1 MASRYGWETT
11 GQRGWEALEDGA
23 KGLRMS
29 TTQLLKQKHEARD
42 ARAAMSGPLSNVRR
56 GIIRHL
62 VLCFDM
68 SQANNRAIDYR
79 PSRLEVMHA
88 AIAKFLAEFFD
99 INPLS
104 HLMMVV
110 TKNGSARI
118 ASKWGCSPSAHLR
131 ALKEEVLED
140 QTGLPSIQ
148 RTLELA
154 LTPLKGT
161 PEYATREI
169 LYIASSLCTA
179 DTSNIHTVIAG
190 LFENKVRCSVVG
202 MGGELH
208 VLRNLATETGGTYHV
223 AMDSAHLK
231 DLIVGHKD
239 PPPLEKGRSST
250 FAHPM
255 RVGFPQKV
263 SNAKWDVDVE
273 NSQTEI

>member
-118 ASKWGCSPSAHLR
+118 VKMGLLAVCSSKSTQGRGSGGSDR
-131 ALKEEVLED
+131 
-140 QTGLPSIQ
+140 PSIHSACT
-148 RTLELA
+148 RTCS
-154 LTPLKGT
+154 
-161 PEYATREI
+161 YA
-169 LYIASSLCTA
+169 
-179 DTSNIHTVIAG
+179 
-190 LFENKVRCSVVG
+190 FERDARVRDP
-202 MGGELH
+202 
-208 VLRNLATETGGTYHV
+208 RNFVHCIV
-223 AMDSAHLK
+223 AMHC
-231 DLIVGHKD
+231 
-239 PPPLEKGRSST
+239 
-250 FAHPM
+250 
-255 RVGFPQKV
+255 
-263 SNAKWDVDVE
+263 
-273 NSQTEI
+273 